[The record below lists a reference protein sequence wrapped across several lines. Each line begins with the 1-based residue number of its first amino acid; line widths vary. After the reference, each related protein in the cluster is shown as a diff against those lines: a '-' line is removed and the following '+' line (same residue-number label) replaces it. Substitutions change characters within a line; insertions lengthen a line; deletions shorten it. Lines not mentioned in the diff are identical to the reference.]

1 MMNKKSMK
9 KLWMSAL
16 CAGLCLGVMPLQAK
30 VIEQESPSD
39 ILRPYTF
46 GFGSAQDEDEGATA
60 MIEETGME
68 HLTFTDSTGY
78 SINYWA
84 YIPKD
89 EQGKPIEN
97 LPVFVYMHGY
107 SDGGGDNNIAV
118 RYHNAIVFRLL
129 QLRDDPEHQA
139 VILVPQ
145 TPNATNPEGETDYF
159 KDQWV
164 GIQGEDK
171 WSQWNIPTWDISET
185 PRTANLNA
193 VVELIKATQKE
204 TNADVDRAYVS
215 GISMG
220 GCTVWDLISRD
231 DSDLFAAAVPICG
244 VGDPDQLMNAI
255 DVPIRMYHGA
265 VDDTINVTS
274 SRIMYDAMRKYGNV
288 TYTEYSAEAH
298 PSWNSAYSPKLDDDG
313 DGLNNLDD
321 LIDWMFNQSRNGT
334 LDSSVDT
341 DPLAGVIWDAQQQ
354 EKTDYSD
361 SRWTQLQAESQRAEK
376 LLDEGDEE
384 QLKESIWLMDALMN
398 DGAAEQTGVE
408 WTLDRAMLRA
418 QRMLECE
425 SMSDTAYAALDEAMT
440 KATQATEEK
449 AMIQAYVQ
457 MEKAM
462 QDAGDTRDHMELQ
475 RLSEDLSQLDLSGYA
490 DDAAKDLQDA
500 LAQAQDVLQD
510 EQASSSAIESAYA
523 NVLDALQ
530 GLTETS
536 EGNAG
541 QNVDD
546 ADTAAAIPFAQI
558 SGMLLTSAGALFALR
573 RKK

>member
-1 MMNKKSMK
+1 M
-9 KLWMSAL
+9 
-16 CAGLCLGVMPLQAK
+16 
-30 VIEQESPSD
+30 
-39 ILRPYTF
+39 
-46 GFGSAQDEDEGATA
+46 
-60 MIEETGME
+60 
-68 HLTFTDSTGY
+68 
-78 SINYWA
+78 
-84 YIPKD
+84 
-89 EQGKPIEN
+89 
-97 LPVFVYMHGY
+97 
-107 SDGGGDNNIAV
+107 
-118 RYHNAIVFRLL
+118 
-129 QLRDDPEHQA
+129 
-139 VILVPQ
+139 
-145 TPNATNPEGETDYF
+145 
-159 KDQWV
+159 
-164 GIQGEDK
+164 
-171 WSQWNIPTWDISET
+171 
-185 PRTANLNA
+185 
-193 VVELIKATQKE
+193 
-204 TNADVDRAYVS
+204 
-215 GISMG
+215 
-220 GCTVWDLISRD
+220 
-231 DSDLFAAAVPICG
+231 
-244 VGDPDQLMNAI
+244 
-255 DVPIRMYHGA
+255 
-265 VDDTINVTS
+265 DDTINVTS

-298 PSWNSAYSPKLDDDG
+298 PSWNSAYSPELDDDG

-334 LDSSVDT
+334 LDGSVDT
-341 DPLAGVIWDAQQQ
+341 DPLAGVIWDVQQQ
-354 EKTDYSD
+354 EEADYSE

-408 WTLDRAMLRA
+408 WTLNRAMLRA

-425 SMSDTAYAALDEAMT
+425 SMSDTAYAALDEVMT
-440 KATQATEEK
+440 KAAQATEEK

-462 QDAGDTRDHMELQ
+462 QDAGDTRDQMELQ

-536 EGNAG
+536 EGDAG

-546 ADTAAAIPFAQI
+546 ADTAVAIPFAQI